1 MTASARRATS
11 RATCSF
17 AAWRARAAAVS
28 SRRCWFAT
36 SGSRRSAI
44 QRAPLA
50 RWTAAPTRWTDPGG
64 DVVITASIPSRRAMR
79 IAAGIAVRFQVTL
92 ASGRRRR
99 RAVTCAWTRARSRPS
114 AARSSSAGFRARGP
128 TYRARWIHACVGT
141 RSSGS
146 RCTHFGSSGASTCV
160 SMPSAGRYCAS
171 FSERCT
177 PPPPAG
183 GKYIVTSSTFTAGK
197 GRAGIRPVGQT
208 ADTASRAAATV
219 ASISASPC
227 SVETKPASYCDGAR

>member
-1 MTASARRATS
+1 MTASARRATR

-50 RWTAAPTRWTDPGG
+50 LWTAAPTRWTDPGG

-99 RAVTCAWTRARSRPS
+99 RAVTCAWTSTRSRPS

-128 TYRARWIHACVGT
+128 MYRARWIHACVGHAQLGVAVHPL
-141 RSSGS
+141 RVVRGEHVRLDAERRQVLRELERALHASS
-146 RCTHFGSSGASTCV
+146 
-160 SMPSAGRYCAS
+160 
-171 FSERCT
+171 
-177 PPPPAG
+177 
-183 GKYIVTSSTFTAGK
+183 
-197 GRAGIRPVGQT
+197 
-208 ADTASRAAATV
+208 
-219 ASISASPC
+219 
-227 SVETKPASYCDGAR
+227 ARRREVHRHEQHLHGCEA